1 VAAGIPPANTKLY
14 YDAVDK
20 YKVLTPF
27 PAPAKYTQFAAA
39 VIQDTQLIFGGNDTV
54 KQGLDQM
61 QKDLEP
67 IVTCSN

>member
-1 VAAGIPPANTKLY
+1 
-14 YDAVDK
+14 
-20 YKVLTPF
+20 VLTPF

-39 VIQDTQLIFGGNDTV
+39 VLQDTQLIFGGNDTV